1 MCICKSTSV
10 STGGGHSLPL
20 NYLSNEKYAPKEGAQ
35 K

>member
-10 STGGGHSLPL
+10 STGGHSLPL

-35 K
+35 E

>member
-10 STGGGHSLPL
+10 STGGGYNLPL

-35 K
+35 E